1 MCIPVLLALGRQ
13 RQEGQESEAILCYTV
28 NWWQE
33 TPPQNYKG
41 VNKLAQ
47 QLTAELTTKLDN
59 LNSLQTQQSEVR
71 KLIFSDFQ

>member
-59 LNSLQTQQSEVR
+59 LNSLPDPTE
-71 KLIFSDFQ
+71 